1 MERGLAGAL
10 VALAFH
16 AILPETVAKD
26 AGEDDDVEDNN
37 GGVPTSDDNNN
48 EADWVQLL
56 QTSPT
61 WHLQLRNPAPP
72 SGLHAKSP

>member
-10 VALAFH
+10 VALAFY

-26 AGEDDDVEDNN
+26 AGKDDAVEDNN

-61 WHLQLRNPAPP
+61 W
-72 SGLHAKSP
+72 